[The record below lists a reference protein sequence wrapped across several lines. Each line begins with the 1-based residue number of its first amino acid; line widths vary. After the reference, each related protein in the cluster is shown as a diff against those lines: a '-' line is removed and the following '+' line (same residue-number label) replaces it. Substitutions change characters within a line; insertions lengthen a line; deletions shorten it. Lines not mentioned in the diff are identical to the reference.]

1 MTEPAQEIVEPIV
14 ATDLDEAGA
23 DAAEDVSLSAIAV
36 EQRKLRED
44 FERLAAAV
52 TPLLAKQY
60 QDTQARVRALET
72 RIRSRQER
80 PLLAVLAGL
89 MTDVQRLTEADDLR
103 DHVVDTARNA
113 LTGFGYQIF
122 GAVGDA
128 YDPAW
133 HEALGGDA
141 GDAPTVCAVHSQGL
155 ACYGDVLV
163 KAKVEVAPAGSVT
176 TQSGDAAS

>member
-1 MTEPAQEIVEPIV
+1 MTDTDQAVVEPAELPS
-14 ATDLDEAGA
+14 A
-23 DAAEDVSLSAIAV
+23 DAPQADQPGAPALADIAA

-52 TPLLAKQY
+52 TPLLTKQY
-60 QDTQARVRALET
+60 EETQARVRALEV

-89 MTDVQRLTEADDLR
+89 MTDVQRLADADDLR

-122 GAVGDA
+122 GSVGDA

-133 HEALGGDA
+133 HEALGGDS
-141 GDAPTVCAVHSQGL
+141 GEAPTVCAVHSQGL

-163 KAKVEVAPAGSVT
+163 KAKVDVAPASSMTPERGET
-176 TQSGDAAS
+176 AS